1 MAMTGYKRARVI
13 AMFLMAIILFA
24 GCITQRPVEI
34 RELSPQRRT
43 TTDLTGK
50 IVLLPPSAPDRSNL
64 TRLGY
69 FTINNDAESNGIA
82 VLYSSAQSEQAVTYM
97 ELYDQAGRLVLI
109 QWVEESGV
117 TERAIDLGVLN
128 DKDSEPVGI
137 LGIVVVGTPA

>member
-1 MAMTGYKRARVI
+1 MTGYKRARVI

-69 FTINNDAESNGIA
+69 FTINNDAEFNGIA

-117 TERAIDLGVLN
+117 TETAIDLGVLN